1 MLEYFYFERL
11 KYSSGVK
18 WIIFY
23 DLLLIF
29 FFFETLICNRGQT
42 YRAKKLQQWID
53 RISWL
58 WISLFE

>member
-42 YRAKKLQQWID
+42 YRAKNCSNESIELVD
-53 RISWL
+53 YG
-58 WISLFE
+58 